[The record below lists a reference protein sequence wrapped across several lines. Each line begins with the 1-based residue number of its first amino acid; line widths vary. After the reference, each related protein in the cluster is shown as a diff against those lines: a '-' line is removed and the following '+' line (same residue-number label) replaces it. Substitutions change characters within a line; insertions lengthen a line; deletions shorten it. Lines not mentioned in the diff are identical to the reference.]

1 MRSLVIRGENTEL
14 SMLLTQV
21 QSLSL
26 GGRAGLA
33 SSPAIQW
40 FGGRLAA
47 VGQGKD
53 TPPAEVRET
62 IL

>member
-1 MRSLVIRGENTEL
+1 
-14 SMLLTQV
+14 MLLTQV